1 MQNLH
6 THTTFCDGRD
16 TPEEMVRLALE
27 KGFDSLGFSGH
38 SPTPYSP
45 SGKVTAE
52 TTELYKQAVLRLKEM
67 YKDRLAVYL
76 GLEVDM
82 YCGADLSGY
91 DYLIGSVHY
100 LKKDGEYLGFDRN
113 AEAVQ
118 KLILEHFGGSGMAFA
133 RRYYEEL
140 ADLPRYGN
148 FDIIGH
154 FDIITKNL
162 ETIPY
167 FDENAPEYLNA
178 AFEAMRALRGK
189 IPLFEVN
196 TGAIARGY
204 RTVPYPT
211 MPLLKEFARLGF
223 GAVITS
229 DCHDGRKLDCCFEE
243 ARQLLAVCGFKEQY
257 ILTESG
263 FTAAAL

>member
-1 MQNLH
+1 M
-6 THTTFCDGRD
+6 FR
-16 TPEEMVRLALE
+16 
-27 KGFDSLGFSGH
+27 
-38 SPTPYSP
+38 
-45 SGKVTAE
+45 
-52 TTELYKQAVLRLKEM
+52 
-67 YKDRLAVYL
+67 
-76 GLEVDM
+76 LEVV
-82 YCGADLSGY
+82 CSNR
-91 DYLIGSVHY
+91 ICT
-100 LKKDGEYLGFDRN
+100 
-113 AEAVQ
+113 
-118 KLILEHFGGSGMAFA
+118 GGSGTAFA

-167 FDENAPEYLNA
+167 FDENAPEYLEA
-178 AFEAMRALRGK
+178 AFEAMRALQGK
-189 IPLFEVN
+189 IPLFEAN

-211 MPLLKEFARLGF
+211 APLLKELARLGF

-257 ILTESG
+257 ILTENG
-263 FTAAAL
+263 FAAAAL